1 MEETT
6 IEERVAA
13 MEEEQQR
20 YKEFVNKQIVHLAE
34 SIDEANDRM
43 HQLAD
48 ISKSLNSSHVRTLT
62 IIDGLREQQNTLMN
76 QIELIRKMIR

>member
-6 IEERVAA
+6 IEQRVAA

-20 YKEFVNKQIVHLAE
+20 YKEFVNKQLVHLAE

-43 HQLAD
+43 HQFAD

-62 IIDGLREQQNTLMN
+62 IIDGLREQQNTLMD
-76 QIELIRKMIR
+76 QIELIRKMIG